1 MDHLR
6 KVMPEN
12 GMTLDYPPQNL
23 FMPSADRLKMLRKER
38 VEPDKPGNP
47 NLIEDKD
54 FELWHK
60 QDDTFEQPFIFM
72 HAKIT
77 CNDCD
82 VPLSSESGL
91 LSYIWIRMLE
101 EHLRELKYMADL
113 AGIQ

>member
-1 MDHLR
+1 
-6 KVMPEN
+6 
-12 GMTLDYPPQNL
+12 
-23 FMPSADRLKMLRKER
+23 
-38 VEPDKPGNP
+38 
-47 NLIEDKD
+47 
-54 FELWHK
+54 
-60 QDDTFEQPFIFM
+60 M

-82 VPLSSESGL
+82 VPLSLESGL